1 VGVLFSGWYTERRWI
16 EAVERYR
23 DSVTVDPVESKVI
36 RQVNYAIRKSGK
48 ILPENSFIGL
58 SNVDDECRLFLSLGP
73 GGAGGEA
80 SHAFGHYWFH
90 IRGVS
95 FIQGL
100 GFNVEVGVVRPYVTS
115 DNQSCWKCKQREKL
129 EEETEPVK
137 IDSVQAALGD
147 MRTRLVAMS
156 KDLMTEAWDPS
167 SWWASLRPLLTP
179 TNFVA
184 AIKFLL
190 VLLLAAFTALIA
202 GGKQVA
208 NWSLKA
214 IHELAFLVD
223 RSTPFALGALNMLS
237 KVVGGFYVLLAMI
250 WRDVRKP
257 TPPPTA
263 APPSLQ
269 GPSPS
274 LPPPRPLQHTPSQVR
289 QRPPSAH
296 AAMDTM
302 YSQGRAW

>member
-1 VGVLFSGWYTERRWI
+1 MS
-16 EAVERYR
+16 
-23 DSVTVDPVESKVI
+23 
-36 RQVNYAIRKSGK
+36 
-48 ILPENSFIGL
+48 
-58 SNVDDECRLFLSLGP
+58 
-73 GGAGGEA
+73 
-80 SHAFGHYWFH
+80 
-90 IRGVS
+90 
-95 FIQGL
+95 
-100 GFNVEVGVVRPYVTS
+100 
-115 DNQSCWKCKQREKL
+115 
-129 EEETEPVK
+129 
-137 IDSVQAALGD
+137 
-147 MRTRLVAMS
+147 TRLVAAS
-156 KDLMTEAWDPS
+156 KGLMTEAWDPS
-167 SWWASLRPLLTP
+167 SWWTTVRPLLTP

-184 AIKFLL
+184 AVKFLL
-190 VLLLAAFTALIA
+190 VLLLAAFTGLIA

-257 TPPPTA
+257 KPPPSA
-263 APPSLQ
+263 VPPSLQ

-274 LPPPRPLQHTPSQVR
+274 LPAPRPIQHIPNQVR

-302 YSQGRAW
+302 YSQGRPWWSGQSSCHLDVIKMWYYVVALLVYQKFRTHATICHHPFSPSFKTVPLSPPNEICVFFWTVLPNHSKLWHRAMLLHKQISSVIKKSFKF

>member
-1 VGVLFSGWYTERRWI
+1 M
-16 EAVERYR
+16 
-23 DSVTVDPVESKVI
+23 
-36 RQVNYAIRKSGK
+36 
-48 ILPENSFIGL
+48 
-58 SNVDDECRLFLSLGP
+58 SLGP

-190 VLLLAAFTALIA
+190 VLLLAAFTALVA

-223 RSTPFALGALNMLS
+223 RLTVFHICDSTFM
-237 KVVGGFYVLLAMI
+237 
-250 WRDVRKP
+250 
-257 TPPPTA
+257 
-263 APPSLQ
+263 
-269 GPSPS
+269 
-274 LPPPRPLQHTPSQVR
+274 
-289 QRPPSAH
+289 
-296 AAMDTM
+296 
-302 YSQGRAW
+302 

>member
-1 VGVLFSGWYTERRWI
+1 MQVKQYSPHRFVKYTKKR
-16 EAVERYR
+16 
-23 DSVTVDPVESKVI
+23 
-36 RQVNYAIRKSGK
+36 
-48 ILPENSFIGL
+48 
-58 SNVDDECRLFLSLGP
+58 RLFLSLGP

-274 LPPPRPLQHTPSQVR
+274 LPPPRPIQHTPR
-289 QRPPSAH
+289 
-296 AAMDTM
+296 
-302 YSQGRAW
+302 